1 MFSPAGSFEDLQ
13 QKLEVAIK
21 KIDAIEGTKDIKQD
35 ISTISSDPFLQQR
48 GHSKIAHH
56 CTIEVQNLLDRFA
69 AQRNA
74 LENEHPC
81 LDTMDPTFVKFVEES
96 GVNVAE
102 VVPVRVVF
110 QYKNTIQNINV
121 LNDVLDTLNHIVQNY
136 CLTEKDVHSVLFHY
150 CSWNKPDDIIK
161 LLDKCPTNV
170 DLLEDDGEYF
180 NIALSKGYVEVFMVL
195 MDYYE
200 ETMLQKDKD
209 SAEYQLNRHN
219 LQVVLSD
226 LTEKTEL
233 PEEIVERLISYGIGS
248 ESTDTDQDL
257 SDDLDMLELG
267 TSSINALW
275 TNLNH
280 GQDYQDHLL
289 LHDHNTEEGQGVNLL
304 GNHHGTIH
312 TQ

>member
-1 MFSPAGSFEDLQ
+1 MFSPAGSFKDLQ

-21 KIDAIEGTKDIKQD
+21 RVGAIEGAKDIKQD

-48 GHSKIAHH
+48 GHPKIAHH
-56 CTIEVQNLLDRFA
+56 CTIKAQNLLDRFV

-74 LENEHPC
+74 LENEHSF
-81 LDTMDPTFVKFVEES
+81 LDTIDPRFIKFAEES

-102 VVPVRVVF
+102 DVSAKVVS
-110 QYKNTIQNINV
+110 QYENIIQNINV
-121 LNDVLDTLNHIVQNY
+121 LNDILDTLNHIVQNY
-136 CLTEKDVHSVLFHY
+136 CLTERSVHSVLFHY
-150 CSWNKPDDIIK
+150 CLWNKPDDIIK

-170 DLLEDDGEYF
+170 DLLRDDGEYF

-200 ETMLQKDKD
+200 ETMLQGDKD

-219 LQVVLSD
+219 LQLVLSD
-226 LTEKTEL
+226 ITENTELTE
-233 PEEIVERLISYGIGS
+233 EIAERLIPYGIGS

-257 SDDLDMLELG
+257 SDELDMLELG
-267 TSSINALW
+267 ASGINAPW
-275 TNLNH
+275 NNLNH
-280 GQDYQDHLL
+280 IQDYQDHLL
-289 LHDHNTEEGQGVNLL
+289 LHNHNTEEDPEVNLL
-304 GNHHGTIH
+304 GHHHGTLH